1 MSRKYWQSTRCSFP
15 SSSSPGDL
23 VEEFLQQLTNGLA
36 VGGIYALIALG
47 YTMVYGVLKLINFA
61 HGDLFTYGAYLG
73 LTLLTSLAL
82 TDRLGFALG
91 VLVLVLMVMGLVAVL
106 GAILERAA
114 YRPLRESPRLSA
126 VVSALGASI
135 FLQNALMLLYGAR
148 FQVYPNILPT
158 TTLNV
163 FGLYLPLMRVLIVLA
178 SVLMMA
184 MLYLFIQKTLIGAA
198 IRAAAIDQGAARLMG
213 IDVNRVIL
221 LVFLM
226 GPALGGTAG
235 LMVGLYYGQIN
246 FTMGWVYGM
255 KAFTA
260 AILGGIGNIPGAM
273 VGGLLLG
280 VIEALGAAYISIA
293 WKDAIAF
300 LVLILILIVRPT
312 GLLGERVAD
321 KV

>member
-1 MSRKYWQSTRCSFP
+1 MEQF
-15 SSSSPGDL
+15 
-23 VEEFLQQLTNGLA
+23 FQQLTNGLA

-61 HGDLFTYGAYLG
+61 HADLFTLGAYLG
-73 LTLLTSLAL
+73 LTLLTSMAL
-82 TDRLGFALG
+82 TNHLGPLWGTLLLA
-91 VLVLVLMVMGLVAVL
+91 LMVMGLIALV
-106 GAILERAA
+106 GALLDRVA
-114 YRPLRESPRLSA
+114 YRPLRASPRLSA

-135 FLQNALMLLYGAR
+135 FLQNTIMLIYGAR
-148 FQVYPNILPT
+148 FQVYPQNILPKAAIDIG
-158 TTLNV
+158 
-163 FGLYLPLMRVLIVLA
+163 GLSIPVVRLMVLA
-178 SVLMMA
+178 TSVIMMA
-184 MLYLFIQKTLIGAA
+184 ALYLFIQKTKIGTA

-221 LVFLM
+221 MVFLV
-226 GPALGGTAG
+226 GPALGGLAG

-246 FTMGWVYGM
+246 FTMGWNYGL

-280 VIEALGAAYISIA
+280 IIEAMGAAYLSMA

-300 LVLILILIVRPT
+300 AVLIIILIVRPT
-312 GLLGERVAD
+312 GLLGERVAE

>member
-1 MSRKYWQSTRCSFP
+1 MEQF
-15 SSSSPGDL
+15 
-23 VEEFLQQLTNGLA
+23 FQQLTNGLA

-47 YTMVYGVLKLINFA
+47 YAMVYGVLKLINFA
-61 HGDLFTYGAYLG
+61 HGDLFTIGAYLG
-73 LTLLTSLAL
+73 LTLLTSMAL
-82 TDRLGFALG
+82 TDHLGPFAG
-91 VLVLVLMVMGLVAVL
+91 VLVLAVMVMGLVGLV
-106 GAILERAA
+106 GALLDRLA

-135 FLQNALMLLYGAR
+135 FLQNTVMLIYGAR
-148 FQVYPNILPT
+148 FQVYPQNILPKSAIY
-158 TTLNV
+158 L
-163 FGLYLPLMRVLIVLA
+163 FGLYIPLVRILILIA
-178 SVLMMA
+178 SIVMMSA
-184 MLYLFIQKTLIGAA
+184 LYFFIQKTKVGTA

-221 LVFLM
+221 MVFLL
-226 GPALGGTAG
+226 GPALGGVAG

-246 FTMGWVYGM
+246 FTMGWVYGL

-280 VIEALGAAYISIA
+280 VIEAMGAAYLSIA

-300 LVLILILIVRPT
+300 CVLILILILRPT
-312 GLLGERVAD
+312 GLLGERVAE

>member
-1 MSRKYWQSTRCSFP
+1 MEQF
-15 SSSSPGDL
+15 
-23 VEEFLQQLTNGLA
+23 FQQLTNGLA

-61 HGDLFTYGAYLG
+61 HSDLFTLGAYLG
-73 LTLLTSLAL
+73 LTLLSSLLL
-82 TDRLGFALG
+82 TDRLGPLWGTLLLAA
-91 VLVLVLMVMGLVAVL
+91 MVMGLIALV
-106 GAILERAA
+106 GALLDRTA

-135 FLQNALMLLYGAR
+135 FLQNAIMLVYGAR
-148 FQVYPNILPT
+148 FQVYPQNILPET
-158 TTLNV
+158 ALNLLGV
-163 FGLYLPLMRVLIVLA
+163 QIPVIRILVLLA
-178 SVLMMA
+178 SLTLMTL
-184 MLYLFIQKTLIGAA
+184 LYLFIQKTKVGTA

-221 LVFLM
+221 LVFM
-226 GPALGGTAG
+226 IGPALGGTAG

-246 FTMGWVYGM
+246 FTMGWVYGL

-260 AILGGIGNIPGAM
+260 AILGGIGNIPGAR

-280 VIEALGAAYISIA
+280 IIEAMGAAYISIA

-312 GLLGERVAD
+312 GLLGERVAE

>member
-1 MSRKYWQSTRCSFP
+1 M
-15 SSSSPGDL
+15 
-23 VEEFLQQLTNGLA
+23 EEFFQQLTNGLA

-91 VLVLVLMVMGLVAVL
+91 VLVLVVMVMGLVAVL

-135 FLQNALMLLYGAR
+135 FLQNTLMLIYGAR
-148 FQVYPNILPT
+148 FQVYPDILPT

-163 FGLYLPLMRVLIVLA
+163 LGLYVPLMRVLIVLA
-178 SVLMMA
+178 SVGMMVA
-184 MLYLFIQKTLIGAA
+184 LYLFIQKTRIGTA

-221 LVFLM
+221 LVFLL
-226 GPALGGTAG
+226 GPALGGVAG
-235 LMVGLYYGQIN
+235 LMVGLYYGQVN

-280 VIEALGAAYISIA
+280 VIEALGAAYVSIA

-300 LVLILILIVRPT
+300 VVLILILIVRPT

-321 KV
+321 KI

>member
-1 MSRKYWQSTRCSFP
+1 M
-15 SSSSPGDL
+15 
-23 VEEFLQQLTNGLA
+23 EEFFQQLTNGLA

-135 FLQNALMLLYGAR
+135 FLQNTLMLIYGAR
-148 FQVYPNILPT
+148 FQVYPDDILPT
-158 TTLNV
+158 TTLNL

-184 MLYLFIQKTLIGAA
+184 ALYLFIQKTRIGAA

-213 IDVNRVIL
+213 EPGDPAGILAGSGAGWRRRVDGGAVL
-221 LVFLM
+221 RPDQFHH
-226 GPALGGTAG
+226 GLGLRYEGFHRRDSGRYRQHPRRDGGWTVAG
-235 LMVGLYYGQIN
+235 CDRSARRGLYFHRLEGCHRFLGIDPDPDRSSHRFAGRTGGGQD
-246 FTMGWVYGM
+246 M
-255 KAFTA
+255 K
-260 AILGGIGNIPGAM
+260 GIGGRSM
-273 VGGLLLG
+273 
-280 VIEALGAAYISIA
+280 
-293 WKDAIAF
+293 
-300 LVLILILIVRPT
+300 
-312 GLLGERVAD
+312 AD
-321 KV
+321 KADEIW

>member
-1 MSRKYWQSTRCSFP
+1 MEQF
-15 SSSSPGDL
+15 
-23 VEEFLQQLTNGLA
+23 FQQLTNGLA

-61 HGDLFTYGAYLG
+61 HGDLFTIGAYLG
-73 LTLLTSLAL
+73 LTLLTSMAL
-82 TDRLGFALG
+82 TDHLGPFAG
-91 VLVLVLMVMGLVAVL
+91 VLVLAVMVMGLVGLV
-106 GAILERAA
+106 GALLDRLA

-135 FLQNALMLLYGAR
+135 FLQNTVMLIYGAR
-148 FQVYPNILPT
+148 FQVYPQNILPKSAIY
-158 TTLNV
+158 L
-163 FGLYLPLMRVLIVLA
+163 FGLYIPLVRILILIA
-178 SVLMMA
+178 SIVMMSA
-184 MLYLFIQKTLIGAA
+184 LYFFIQKTKVGTA

-221 LVFLM
+221 MVFLL
-226 GPALGGTAG
+226 GPALGGVAG

-246 FTMGWVYGM
+246 FTMGWVYGL

-280 VIEALGAAYISIA
+280 VIEAMGAAYLSIA

-300 LVLILILIVRPT
+300 CVLILILILRPT
-312 GLLGERVAD
+312 GLLGERVAE

>member
-1 MSRKYWQSTRCSFP
+1 MEQF
-15 SSSSPGDL
+15 
-23 VEEFLQQLTNGLA
+23 FQQLTNGLA

-73 LTLLTSLAL
+73 MTLLTSLL
-82 TDRLGFALG
+82 LQDRLGVVMG
-91 VLVLVLMVMGLVAVL
+91 VLVLAVMVIGLVAL
-106 GAILERAA
+106 MGAILERAV
-114 YRPLRESPRLSA
+114 YRPLRESHRLAA

-135 FLQNALMLLYGAR
+135 FLQNTLMLLYGAR
-148 FQVYPNILPT
+148 FHVYPDNVLPQVAVSV
-158 TTLNV
+158 L
-163 FGLYLPLMRVLIVLA
+163 GLEIPLMRIIVVLA
-178 SVLMMA
+178 SVVMMA
-184 MLYLFIQKTLIGAA
+184 VLYFFVQKTKIGTA

-221 LVFLM
+221 LVFLI
-226 GPALGGTAG
+226 GPALGGAAG
-235 LMVGLYYGQIN
+235 LLVGLYYGQVT
-246 FTMGWVYGM
+246 FTMGWLYGM

-273 VGGLLLG
+273 LGGLLLG
-280 VIEALGAAYISIA
+280 VIEALGAAYLSIA
-293 WKDAIAF
+293 WKDAFAF
-300 LVLILILIVRPT
+300 LVLILLLIVRPT